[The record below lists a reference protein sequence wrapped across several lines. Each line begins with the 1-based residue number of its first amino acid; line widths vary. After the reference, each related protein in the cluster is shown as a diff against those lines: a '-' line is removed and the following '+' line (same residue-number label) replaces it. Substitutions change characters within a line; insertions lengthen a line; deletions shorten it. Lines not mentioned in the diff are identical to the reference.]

1 MLVASRRRRAID
13 IWPGFVDALAALL
26 MVVMFVLLLFSVGQ
40 FLLSDALVGRD
51 EALDRLRSKMTGLTE
66 VLALE
71 RKEKAELQ
79 QRLSSLTGQL
89 EVTVKARDTLEAGL
103 EKMTLQAQAAATA
116 LQQRRSE
123 LQSARSA
130 IAANEQTLQQQ
141 RSELQSARSTIAANE
156 QTLQQQR
163 DSITGLEEDQQRLQ
177 ASLDASQQDV
187 ARQQEASARAQSK
200 ATDLNAQ
207 IAALNEQ
214 LARLNQALEASE
226 AGLQEKDIRIEE
238 LGQRLNLAMADK
250 VEELA
255 RYRSEFFGKLRE
267 ALKDNPDVRIEGDRF
282 ILPTEVLFS
291 SASADLDKQGR
302 QGIGTVARTL
312 KEISAQIPDGVD
324 WVLRVDG
331 HTDRRPIRKAFASNW
346 ELSSARAINIVKYMI
361 SQGIPADHLVAA
373 GFAQYHPLDPA
384 DTADAYRRNRRI
396 ELKLTSR

>member
-1 MLVASRRRRAID
+1 MLVASRRRRTVD

-51 EALDRLRSKMTGLTE
+51 AALDRLHGQMADLSE

-71 RKEKAELQ
+71 RRDKAALQ
-79 QRLSSLTGQL
+79 QRLSRLSGEL
-89 EVTVKARDTLEAGL
+89 ELTVKARDALQAQVGEL
-103 EKMTLQAQAAATA
+103 TLQAQDSADSIEK
-116 LQQRRSE
+116 LDRE
-123 LQSARSA
+123 LELARAS
-130 IAANEQTLQQQ
+130 ITSGEQALQQQ
-141 RSELQSARSTIAANE
+141 RETI
-156 QTLQQQR
+156 
-163 DSITGLEEDQQRLQ
+163 SGLETDRARLR
-177 ASLDASQQDV
+177 AGLEAGREEL
-187 ARQQEASARAQSK
+187 ARQKELGVQAERR
-200 ATDLNAQ
+200 ATDLDTR

-226 AGLQEKDIRIEE
+226 AAAQEKDLKIED
-238 LGQRLNLAMADK
+238 LGQRLNLAMANK

-291 SASADLDKQGR
+291 SASADLDQQGR
-302 QGIGTVARTL
+302 RGIATVARTL
-312 KEISAQIPDGVD
+312 KEITAKIPDDID

-331 HTDRRPIRKAFASNW
+331 HTDRRPIRKAFPSNW
-346 ELSSARAINIVKYMI
+346 ELSSARAISIVKYLI
-361 SQGIPADHLVAA
+361 GKGIPAEHLVAA
-373 GFAQYHPLDPA
+373 GFGQYHPLDPA
-384 DTADAYRRNRRI
+384 DTAEAYRRNRRI